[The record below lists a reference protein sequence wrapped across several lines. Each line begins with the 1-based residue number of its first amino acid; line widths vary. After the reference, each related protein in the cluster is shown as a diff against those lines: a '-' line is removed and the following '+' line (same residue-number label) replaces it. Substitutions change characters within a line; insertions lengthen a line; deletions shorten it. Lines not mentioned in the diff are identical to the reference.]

1 MTGLVGVVR
10 PTCLSQ
16 PGMDGR
22 RTRTEEVSTMTEAS
36 PGVKTLGIKL
46 PDALHAQ
53 LVLIS
58 GLEGLSLTD
67 AIRQAIDGYIERKRG
82 EGDLAARAAQAAEE
96 IEREAAMRRE
106 ALNALFGSQPP
117 AATEPAASEPAKPT
131 GRRGREQTP

>member
-10 PTCLSQ
+10 PHSSLHSGVT
-16 PGMDGR
+16 G
-22 RTRTEEVSTMTEAS
+22 RTRTEEVSTMTEVS
-36 PGVKTLGIKL
+36 PSGTKTLGIKL

-58 GLEGLSLTD
+58 SLEGLSLTD
-67 AIRQAIDGYIERKRG
+67 AIRQAIDGYIEKKRG
-82 EGDLAARAAQAAEE
+82 EGDLAARAAQAADE

-106 ALNALFGSQPP
+106 ALNALFGSQTR
-117 AATEPAASEPAKPT
+117 AETEPATDPTKPA